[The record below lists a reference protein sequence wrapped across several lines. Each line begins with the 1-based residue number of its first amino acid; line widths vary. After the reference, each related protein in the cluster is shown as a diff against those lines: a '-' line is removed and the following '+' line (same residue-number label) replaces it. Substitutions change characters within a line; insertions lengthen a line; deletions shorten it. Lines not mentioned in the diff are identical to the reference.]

1 MMLFCPYF
9 WILEEETMKLNFV
22 AATGLLIAALAGG
35 AAHAQDAYPSKSIKM
50 VVPFPPGGTSDFVGR
65 VVAEQLGKELGQ
77 SIIVENLPGAAG
89 VIGTVDIAQSA
100 ADGYSLLLTSSDV
113 TIVPSVQKKPAY
125 DPVKDFAPVSLL
137 LRYSHYLVA
146 NPELPAKTIADVIAL
161 AKAEPEAINFASG
174 GIGGSNHMAG
184 ERFQS
189 FAGVKLT
196 HVPYNGNGPAITDLV
211 ANRVQLLWTSLA
223 PVKGFV
229 DSGQLKLIGI
239 TSSARAAGTPDV
251 PTFSESGL
259 PGYELNNWY
268 GVLAPVGTPDAIVQK
283 LNASLNKVMAEK
295 VVQDRLASIGA
306 QPAADTPA
314 EFGQLIAEELTS
326 WRKIA
331 EDAGIATP

>member
-1 MMLFCPYF
+1 
-9 WILEEETMKLNFV
+9 MKFH
-22 AATGLLIAALAGG
+22 TAALA
-35 AAHAQDAYPSKSIKM
+35 ALIITNFLASNAHAEDVYPSKTVKM

-77 SIIVENLPGAAG
+77 SVIVENLPGAAG
-89 VIGTVDIAQSA
+89 VIGTVNIAQSP

-113 TIVPSVQKKPAY
+113 TIVPSVQTKPAF

-146 NPELPAKTIADVIAL
+146 NSELSAKTVGDVIAL
-161 AKAEPEAINFASG
+161 AKADPEAINFASG

-184 ERFQS
+184 ERFQH

-239 TSSARAAGTPDV
+239 TSAKRASGTPDV
-251 PTFSESGL
+251 PTFDESGL

-268 GVLAPVGTPDAIVQK
+268 GVLAPVGTPEDVVAK
-283 LNASLNKVMAEK
+283 LNSTFAKVMASQD
-295 VVQDRLASIGA
+295 VQAKLASIGA
-306 QPAADTPA
+306 EPASDTPA
-314 EFGQLIAEELTS
+314 QFGQLIADELKS

-331 EDAGIATP
+331 EEAGVATP